1 MPGRAFYTLPEA
13 AQILEVSQRR
23 LLEMLETGEI
33 EGERDPQSARWKIPK
48 QAADERV
55 STDQPSEDSTEES
68 PAESAEMIREL
79 VDELG
84 SLHRQVGHLKTRLDR
99 ALRTEREERKLLLDE
114 LAKEQESHHQER
126 DRAAKLREET
136 NRLRDELE
144 NNKGSWRKLFGGQG

>member
-48 QAADERV
+48 QAADERI
-55 STDQPSEDSTEES
+55 STEQPSEDTTEES
-68 PAESAEMIREL
+68 SEMIREL

-99 ALRTEREERKLLLDE
+99 ALRTEREGRKRLQDE
-114 LAKEQESHHQER
+114 LAQEQEGHRRER
-126 DRAAKLREET
+126 ERADKLREET
-136 NRLRDELE
+136 KRLRDEVE
-144 NNKGSWRKLFGGQG
+144 NNKGSWRKLFGRQG